1 MEIGGELGPP
11 LPLWKGSQKEG
22 MLDGSETTF
31 PVVCLG
37 ASAGGLQSYIRLFHE
52 LPVDVGLAVVVI
64 NHMRHSRSLIA
75 ELLARCTPMPV
86 QVISERMPLRLNH
99 VYVIPPNCDLTLLDS
114 AFHLSPL
121 SKPWGWPNVI
131 TIFLESLAREWK
143 GQAVAVILS
152 GMGSDGVAAL
162 RVIKEAGGITFA
174 QKIETAEY
182 PEMPRSAIDSGFVDF
197 VLSPESIAHELTR
210 IAHVGG

>member
-1 MEIGGELGPP
+1 
-11 LPLWKGSQKEG
+11 

-75 ELLARCTPMPV
+75 ELLTRRTPMPV
-86 QVISERMPLRLNH
+86 QVISERMPPRLNH
-99 VYVIPPNCDLTLLDS
+99 VYVPPNCDLTLLDS

-121 SKPWGWPNVI
+121 SKPRGWPNVI
-131 TIFLESLAREWK
+131 TIFLESLAQEWK

-152 GMGSDGVAAL
+152 GMGSDGVEAL
-162 RVIKEAGGITFA
+162 KVIKEAGGITFA

-182 PEMPRSAIDSGFVDF
+182 PEMPRSAIDSGFVDL
-197 VLSPESIAHELTR
+197 VLSPESIAHELIR
-210 IAHVGG
+210 IGHVGG